1 MPEEEIQQEE
11 EQPKKKGI
19 GGLLPIIISAVIAA
33 AVAFVVLLVAG
44 PMLLGTNQAET
55 QQGEGEP
62 GNVQLVQPR
71 EITAV
76 LISPGSNETFPLKG
90 AMEVVVI
97 DFLTFKV
104 GSDACRAA
112 IAEKKPEILD
122 ALSKIF
128 FSKEKAELSTAAGI
142 ELLKKQIKD
151 AVNLITGFTGDK
163 EPYGVINV
171 YIRIKAFASTE

>member
-1 MPEEEIQQEE
+1 MPEEEVQQQEE
-11 EQPKKKGI
+11 RPKKKG
-19 GGLLPIIISAVIAA
+19 GGLLPIIISAVISA
-33 AVAFVVLLVAG
+33 AVAFVVLLFIG
-44 PMLLGTNQAET
+44 PMVIGQNQTQQAEGGAP
-55 QQGEGEP
+55 GETR
-62 GNVQLVQPR
+62 LVQPR

-76 LISPGSNETFPLKG
+76 LISSGSNETFPLKG
-90 AMEVVVI
+90 AREVVVL

-128 FSKEKAELSTAAGI
+128 FSKGKSELSSAAGI
-142 ELLKKQIKD
+142 ELLKSQIRD
-151 AVNLITGFTGDK
+151 AVNRITGFVGDK
-163 EPYGVINV
+163 EAYGVINV